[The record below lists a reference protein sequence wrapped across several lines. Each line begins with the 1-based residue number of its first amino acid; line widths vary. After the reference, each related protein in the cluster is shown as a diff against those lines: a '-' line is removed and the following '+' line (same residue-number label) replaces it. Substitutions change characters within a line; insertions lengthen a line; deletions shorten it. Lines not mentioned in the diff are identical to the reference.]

1 MFCLNVC
8 GWVILF
14 YQELSSRNAQW
25 RKPARWWE
33 LRTWE
38 TGKRGPR
45 PLLLPDAF
53 CLDSSCSSK
62 ISKEQL
68 IVPPKALVALAPTA
82 SGPARFHPRIF
93 DQQGNFLLETL
104 AKIKILLLHMNVFIM
119 QWALFKMPAWKGRR
133 GKCAWRTSLNK
144 TNKMDDLKK
153 THPSPKKGVPNGEC
167 CLPHLVSNTCALVRT
182 PPDTVRVSDYSS

>member
-1 MFCLNVC
+1 MHNEESQQGDENLEHEKQENV
-8 GWVILF
+8 G
-14 YQELSSRNAQW
+14 
-25 RKPARWWE
+25 
-33 LRTWE
+33 
-38 TGKRGPR
+38 
-45 PLLLPDAF
+45 
-53 CLDSSCSSK
+53 LDHFFSQMHFVWIPHSCSSK